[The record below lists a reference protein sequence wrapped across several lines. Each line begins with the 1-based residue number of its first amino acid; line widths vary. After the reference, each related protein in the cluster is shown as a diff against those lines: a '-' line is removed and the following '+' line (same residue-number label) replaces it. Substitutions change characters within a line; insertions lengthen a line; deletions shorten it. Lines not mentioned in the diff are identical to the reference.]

1 MCCTIISGSKTWRLW
16 IVRLFKSIHV
26 IMLRS
31 KKLLVL
37 VVWHKI
43 NLLIVVL
50 ACSTSFN
57 NLIVVH
63 IWSSLLQPMC
73 ILFRYYSIFLNCLY
87 IWSFLKVFCQ
97 ILLFSRPLHILALA
111 RLIEKDLRMLLI
123 LDSFRFCK

>member
-50 ACSTSFN
+50 ASSTSFN
-57 NLIVVH
+57 NLIVVY
-63 IWSSLLQPMC
+63 IWSSLLQAMC
-73 ILFRYYSIFLNCLY
+73 ILFRYNSIFLNCLN